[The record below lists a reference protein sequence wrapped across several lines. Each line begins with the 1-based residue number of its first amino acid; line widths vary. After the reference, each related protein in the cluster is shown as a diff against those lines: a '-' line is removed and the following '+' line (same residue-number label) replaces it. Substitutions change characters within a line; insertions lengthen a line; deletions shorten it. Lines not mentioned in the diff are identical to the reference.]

1 MNNLK
6 QLNGWTGDGGY
17 TSRTSAQSYLASGAI
32 NMTSTGC
39 GSIIPLKLKLN
50 YDENM

>member
-1 MNNLK
+1 MDNLNK
-6 QLNGWTGDGGY
+6 LNGWTGDGGY
-17 TSRTSAQSYLASGAI
+17 ITSTSAQNYLASGTT
-32 NMTSTGC
+32 NMTSSGC